1 MFKKKIS
8 FSFGLILLMLL
19 FSFNTFA
26 KTATKKVVPKKQTVK
41 KVVPAIPTVKIH
53 YQRAD
58 KNYDNMTIWAWEG
71 AVGKTA
77 WPEGYAK
84 KGNDDFG
91 IYFEIPLK
99 SKNEEK
105 VGFLFVNSK
114 TGEKDGEDRFFN
126 LKDAKE
132 VWVYGG
138 QKFEYY
144 SKPKNLATDSVR
156 VHYKRADKDYKPW
169 TLWVWSDVV
178 FDSSKGW
185 PNGIKSLG
193 NTSYGV
199 YFDVKVN
206 GTTIGMKPAHSNG
219 DGDGGDRNFKKLDKY
234 RELFIADG
242 VNNVYGGPDMKVPEG
257 IEKAEVLSD
266 TKLKLSFTT
275 PDVDSKTIKIADKNG
290 KNVEILSSTND
301 KNDLFVEVAKI
312 DENTLPYSVV
322 YEGATIET
330 TKGFAYIDN
339 LYAYSGND
347 LGPTLNADGTAT
359 LKMWSPLVKDVKV
372 IVYDKN
378 DQNKVVADNVQMVK
392 GNRGV
397 WSVVLNEKNTGLK
410 NLNAYFY
417 QYKIDASGEGDYV
430 LALDPYAKSMAP
442 WNNKGGNGRVGKGA
456 IINPSN
462 IGPKLDYAKI
472 DGYTKRED
480 AIIYEVHVRDLTVD
494 PSIEGQLKSGRFGT
508 FKALIDKLPY
518 IKSLGVTHVQLLP
531 IMSYYFADELNSST
545 REMNWSSGPNNY
557 NWGYDPHSYFS
568 LSGMYSENP
577 SNPEQRITEFK
588 ELVNAIHKAGM
599 GVTLDVVFNH
609 TSNVFIFE
617 DLAPGY
623 YHFMDKNGR
632 PKSSFGGGRLGTT
645 HAMAR
650 KVLVDSIL
658 YWTKEFKV
666 DGFRFDM
673 MGDHDAEAIQM
684 AFDEAKK
691 INPNIHMIG
700 EGWRTFTGDDGDP
713 RQAADQD
720 WMKDTSAVGVF
731 SDEIRNALK
740 SGFGSEGQPRFLTTG
755 KRNIGLIFDNI
766 KAQPR
771 NFEAD
776 EPGDVVQYIEAHDN
790 LTLYDVIAQSIK
802 KDPDLYDEEIHK
814 RIRIGNTIILTSQG
828 TAFIHAGQEYG
839 RTKQWRED
847 GTKPK
852 DKVTTMKDAKGNL
865 FKFPHFIH
873 DSYDSSD
880 RINMFD
886 WAKATDKNKFPVSTQ
901 TVDYT
906 KGLIELRKST
916 DAFRLGSKELVEEN
930 VNLLFPTRST
940 SDLII
945 AYSVK
950 ATNGDEYIVLI
961 NADMTQR
968 EFALG
973 VDVAKATV
981 LVDGAQAG
989 TKAIAN
995 PVGVSIKNDKVT
1007 LQPLTAVVLKK

>member
-1 MFKKKIS
+1 MFKKKNSI
-8 FSFGLILLMLL
+8 FSIGLVFLLML
-19 FSFNTFA
+19 FSVACA
-26 KTATKKVVPKKQTVK
+26 KTTQKPISKNVSAKVASPLAPNTVR
-41 KVVPAIPTVKIH
+41 IH
-53 YQRAD
+53 YQRED
-58 KNYDNMTIWAWEG
+58 KNYDNMAVWAWEG
-71 AVGKTA
+71 AVGKTV
-77 WPEGYAK
+77 WPDGYTK
-84 KGNDDFG
+84 SGSDDFG
-91 IYFEIPLK
+91 IYFDIPLQ
-99 SKNEEK
+99 SENEEK

-114 TGEKDGEDRFFN
+114 TEAKDGEDRFFN
-126 LKDAKE
+126 LKDTKE

-138 QKFEYY
+138 QSLEYY
-144 SKPKNLATDSVR
+144 TKPSNLAKDSVR
-156 VHYKRADKDYKPW
+156 IHYKRADKNYAPW
-169 TLWVWSDVV
+169 TLWAWHDAE

-185 PNGIKSLG
+185 PNGIKALG

-206 GTTIGMKPAHSNG
+206 GDTIGMKPAHSNG
-219 DGDGGDRNFKKLDKY
+219 DGDGGDRVFKKLDKY
-234 RELFIADG
+234 RELFIVDG

-257 IEKAEVLSD
+257 IEKAEVISD
-266 TKLKLSFTT
+266 TTLKLSFTT
-275 PDVDSKTIKIADKNG
+275 PNVDAKNVKILDKNG
-290 KNVEILSSTND
+290 KDVTILKATGN
-301 KNDLFVEVAKI
+301 KNDIIVEVAKM
-312 DENTLPYSVV
+312 DEKNLPYSVV
-322 YEGATIET
+322 YEGTTILT

-339 LYAYSGND
+339 LYAYNGND
-347 LGPTLNADGTAT
+347 LGPTLNPNGTAT

-372 IVYDKN
+372 IVYDKL
-378 DQNKVVADNVQMVK
+378 DQNKVVADNVQMIK
-392 GNRGV
+392 GDRGV
-397 WSVVLNEKNTGLK
+397 WSVVLNERNTGLK
-410 NLNAYFY
+410 NLNAYYY
-417 QYKIDASGEGDYV
+417 QYKIDADGSGNYV
-430 LALDPYAKSMAP
+430 LALDPYAPSMAA
-442 WNNKGGNGRVGKGA
+442 WNNLGGNGRVGKGA
-456 IINPSN
+456 IINVSN

-518 IKSLGVTHVQLLP
+518 IKDLGVTHIQLLP
-531 IMSYYFADELNSST
+531 VMSYYFGDELASGT
-545 REMNWSSGPNNY
+545 REMNWSSGPANY

-568 LSGMYSENP
+568 LSGMYSANP
-577 SNPEQRITEFK
+577 HDPELRIREFK
-588 ELVNAIHKAGM
+588 ELIDAIHKAGM

-623 YHFMDKNGR
+623 YHFMDKNGK
-632 PKSSFGGGRLGTT
+632 PKTSFGGGRLGTT

-658 YWTKEFKV
+658 YWTREFKV

-673 MGDHDAEAIQM
+673 MGDHDAESIQI

-691 INPNIHMIG
+691 LNPNIHFIG
-700 EGWRTFTGDDGDP
+700 EGWRTFVGDDGDP

-720 WMKDTSAVGVF
+720 WMQYTSAVGVF
-731 SDEIRNALK
+731 SDEIRNELK
-740 SGFGSEGQPRFLTTG
+740 SGFGSEGQPRFLTAG

-766 KAQPR
+766 KAQPH
-771 NFEAD
+771 NFVAD

-802 KDPDLYDEEIHK
+802 KDPDLHHEEIHK
-814 RIRIGNTIILTSQG
+814 RIRIGNTMILTAQG

-839 RTKQWRED
+839 RSKQWREA
-847 GTKPK
+847 GTTPRH
-852 DKVTTMKDAKGNL
+852 KVTTMKDEKGNL

-880 RINMFD
+880 IVNMFD
-886 WAKATDKNKFPVSTQ
+886 WAKATDKTRYPVSTL
-901 TVDYT
+901 TKDYT
-906 KGLIELRKST
+906 KGLIHLRRST
-916 DAFRLGSKELVEEN
+916 DAFRLPTKELIDKN
-930 VNLLFPTRST
+930 VKLLFPTRNT

-945 AYSVK
+945 AYSAK

-961 NADMTQR
+961 NADTTQR

-973 VDVAKATV
+973 VDVSKATV
-981 LVDGAQAG
+981 LVDAVQAG

-995 PVGVSIKNDKVT
+995 PVGVRIANDKVT